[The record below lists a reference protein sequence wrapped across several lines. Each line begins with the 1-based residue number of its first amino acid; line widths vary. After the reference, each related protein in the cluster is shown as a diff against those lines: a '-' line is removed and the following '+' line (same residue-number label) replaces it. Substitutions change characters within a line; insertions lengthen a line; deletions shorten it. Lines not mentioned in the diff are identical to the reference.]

1 LPGIKTPVAMDGF
14 PRDFPLYHA
23 LRIAC
28 SGGPH
33 RIAVA
38 MVDTLGVLRARFI
51 LWVFPALAAAGWCRA
66 QPATSWP
73 EAVAHASRS
82 APQARILV
90 VDTASGRLLAASH
103 LAQSAHTLAAPGST
117 LKPLA
122 MYGLVAEGHW
132 DPARRIACTRRL
144 TVASRSLNC
153 SHPAAEP
160 MDARQALA
168 WSCNTYFAAVG
179 ATLGRGLLRGLLA
192 PSGLLGQT
200 GLAGSEAVADFHEP
214 RTADD
219 NRLALLGV
227 EGVRV
232 TPLELAQAY
241 RRPTRGASRGI
252 CGAGGARRTERL
264 SQFWNGWRCFDG
276 RRLRCWEDGNGEP
289 GGRNPVPR
297 VVCWLGSGRAAAGD
311 CDGLFA

>member
-1 LPGIKTPVAMDGF
+1 
-14 PRDFPLYHA
+14 
-23 LRIAC
+23 
-28 SGGPH
+28 
-33 RIAVA
+33 
-38 MVDTLGVLRARFI
+38 MVDTRGVLRARFI

-241 RRPTRGASRGI
+241 RWLAGQLAAHPEGSAAQVVQGGLSDSANFGM
-252 CGAGGARRTERL
+252 GGAASMGGVSVAGKTGTANQGEGTP
-264 SQFWNGWRCFDG
+264 SHGWFVG
-276 RRLRCWEDGNGEP
+276 WAPAEQ
-289 GGRNPVPR
+289 PR
-297 VVCWLGSGRAAAGD
+297 VIVTVYLPDGHGANAAQVAAQV
-311 CDGLFA
+311 LAHSPLAQAKR